1 MARKRIAILI
11 SGRGSNMAALIDAAS
26 EHSYPADIALVL
38 SNVADAGGLSVAQ
51 SKKIKTEVLDHKR
64 FGKDRDGF
72 EREIQKLLDANKIDY
87 VCLAGFMRLLTPSFV
102 SHWHGRLLNIHPALL
117 PSFKGLDTHE
127 RAIAEGVKIH
137 GATVHFVV
145 PEVDSG
151 PIIVQA
157 AVPVLTGDTPQSL
170 SARVIQAEHRIYPLA
185 LRWLCE
191 GKLKIVDGRCV
202 IDGASDID
210 GVLISPTNLRLS

>member
-1 MARKRIAILI
+1 MARKRVAILI
-11 SGRGSNMAALIDAAS
+11 SGRGSNMVALIDAAKDAA
-26 EHSYPADIALVL
+26 YPAEIALVI
-38 SNVADAGGLSVAQ
+38 SNEPIAEGLKRAEAAGIHTAV
-51 SKKIKTEVLDHKR
+51 VDHRK
-64 FGKDRDGF
+64 FGKDREAF
-72 EREIQKLLDANKIDY
+72 ERALQHELQTHRIEL
-87 VCLAGFMRLLTPSFV
+87 VCLAGFMRLLTSWFV
-102 SHWHGRLLNIHPALL
+102 RQWEGRLLNIHPALL
-117 PSFKGLDTHE
+117 PAFKGLDTHS
-127 RAIAEGVKIH
+127 RALASGATEH